1 MFADQSD
8 RENHIAVIGMAGCFP
23 GAENLDEFW
32 RNLRDGVEA
41 ISYFSEQE
49 LLATGIEPT
58 ILQDP
63 YHIRAGSV
71 LEDIDQFDAAFF
83 DFSPRQAEL
92 TDPQHRLFLECAWEA
107 IESAGYDPATY
118 KGLIGVYAGSNISN
132 YLLSNLYPA
141 LGFTGTIGNLQT
153 LIGNDKDYLATHVSY
168 KLNLR
173 GPSVSVQT
181 ACSTSLVAVHLACQS
196 LLNRECDMAL
206 AGGAAVRV
214 PQKTGYFYQEGGIF
228 SPDGHCRP
236 FDAHAQGTIFGN
248 GLGIVVLKR
257 FVDAIE
263 DGDRIEAVILGS
275 AINND
280 GSFKIGYTAPSE
292 QGQAEVIAEALAMAG
307 VEPETITFI
316 ETHGTGTPLGDPI
329 EVAALHQA
337 FRTKTNAKGSVAL
350 GAVKSN
356 LGHLESAAGIA
367 GLIKTI
373 LALRHKQIPPT
384 LHFSQPNPNIDF
396 ADSPFYVN
404 HLLQEWQTGRSPRRA
419 GVSSFGIGGTNVH
432 LILEEAP
439 LNFSKCVSPPSQTYL
454 LPLSARTQAG
464 LKDLAQSYCKF
475 LADPETG
482 ASLAI
487 SNICYTAG
495 VRRRHFQH
503 RIAIKARSHQE
514 FIQQLAT
521 YLDQPDDDT
530 SSLFVRPVEG
540 KLPKIVFV
548 FPGQGAQW
556 VGMGC
561 QLLEQ
566 EPVFRETI
574 ERCDQALRQHVNWSL
589 LDVLVQDEKAGQLEE
604 IDVIQPVLFAIQ
616 AGLAAYWISKGIH
629 PDVVVGH
636 SMGEVAAAYVAG
648 ILSLEDAIRIISQRS
663 LLLKGLSGKGAM
675 AVVGLTVEEA
685 QAQLSGHEASL
696 SIAVSNSPTSTVISG
711 DAAELK
717 RFVAALEARGIFC
730 RWIKVDVASHSPQ
743 VDSLRTELF
752 QKLGSIHPNPANVKM
767 ISTVTGQPVG
777 GNELGPNYWIRN
789 LREPV
794 QFSKVIQQLL
804 ESEHQ
809 IFLEIS
815 PHPILLPAIE
825 DSLYHFSKTG
835 VVLPSLRREAEEQS
849 FLLETLSSL
858 YALGLQIDWTRVY
871 PEKGQCVRLPAYP
884 WQRQRYWLEPGKAPH
899 TNRSTTPFLDAD
911 KQPHPLLGQ
920 RLRTALK
927 ETLFV
932 NQLDPGSLPFLRDH
946 KVCGQILFPATAYLE
961 MAWAT
966 HHFVDT
972 HSPRALGNLVLHEPL
987 LLGDDPQT
995 MQVIITPEDGN
1006 KASVQI
1012 FSQVENEELWR
1023 LHMSGD
1029 ILDDQ
1034 NPPSS
1039 EEKTAGIA
1047 VSAVSLEKAK
1057 TRCQHEFPA
1066 ATFYEHLR
1074 SLGYEYGPSFQGILN
1089 IWRGKRE
1096 ALGLVQLPEAVAPEV
1111 KAYTVHPSLLDA
1123 CMQLLGLTLAGDDQN
1138 SLYLPVG
1145 VARYQVYASPSEQVW
1160 GYAVLRSDREVEA
1173 PVGDIYLFNESG
1185 QLCVEVTGLALK
1197 RTSQAALQRSFK
1209 SRRDDWLYQ
1218 LTWQQKPREVAGSK
1232 LATPRNWLIF
1242 ADQAGVSQAL
1252 VSQLAE
1258 KGETATL
1265 VFPGQAYQ
1273 VQDDHRIIV
1282 NPDHPD
1288 DMERLLAKDPT
1299 SWNEILYLWALD
1311 TTPNQQTTSISLMED
1326 QKMVCGSLLHLVQ
1339 ALAQANLPS
1348 HIKLWLVTKGVQPV
1362 ENTDSPL
1369 NVTQSPLWGLGRVIA
1384 LEHPELNCRMVDLDA
1399 MNIPQSVQEL
1409 VAEIASGD
1417 REDQIAFRQ
1426 HDRYA
1431 LRLTPYK
1438 TKISSSISEGKSVT
1452 ATEPVQLSIYE
1463 RGMFDNLVLEPALR
1477 GSPGPGEVEIRVY
1490 ATGLNF
1496 RDVLDALGMC
1506 PVEAGPLGSEC
1517 AGEISALG
1525 EGVSGWHVGDEVLAI
1540 APGAFRTFVTVPAEF
1555 VALKPPNISFEEAAT
1570 IPVTFLTAYY
1580 GLCQLAQMKAGDRVL
1595 IHAAAGG
1602 VGLAAI
1608 QLAQQNG
1615 AEIFATAGTP
1625 EKRAFLQAMGIKHIM
1640 NSRTLEFADEIMA
1653 ATRGQ
1658 GVDIV
1663 LNSLAGDFI
1672 PKSLSALGANGCFV
1686 EIGKIDIWDPNRMK
1700 EVRPDV
1706 SYFFFDLATEGF
1718 KNPPLIR
1725 EIFQRLL
1732 EAFSLGTL
1740 APLPRQAFSVTEI
1753 VNAFRTMAQAKHIG
1767 KIVVTQE
1774 QKQSKGMLELFRPE
1788 ASYLVAGGLGN
1799 LGFFVAQWMAQQGA
1813 RNLVLVGRTAPSDRV
1828 CEAISALEKSGVN
1841 VLVLKADV
1849 SQEDQVREV
1858 LASIAQSM
1866 PELRGIIHAAGV
1878 LEDGILLR
1886 QNWERFAAVLSP
1898 KVQGSWNLHVL
1909 TSHLPLDFFI
1919 MFSSTA
1925 SLLGSAGQGN
1935 YAAANSF
1942 MDILAHARRLQGLP
1956 ALSINWAGWSEIGLA
1971 ARQNNLER
1979 GLALGLEAIPP
1990 DQGLQILEQAL
2001 HQEAAQIAVMPIN
2014 WQKFMQQFGPT
2025 NKPALFA
2032 DFSQTANS
2040 PQNTSTGKSE
2050 LYKKLEVTAPQNRQ
2064 QALVTFMSEQVCKVL
2079 GLKPGFFI
2087 NVQQPLKELGLDSL
2101 MAIELRNSLA
2111 RALGRPLPATLLF
2124 DHPTLEG
2131 LAAHILSTIHFTHT
2145 ETAKTDKPETSE
2157 TDTKDQTQLALDQLP
2172 AEALEAMLAEELE
2185 ALKDHINENS
2195 RE

>member
-8 RENHIAVIGMAGCFP
+8 RENHIAIIGMAGRFP
-23 GAENLDEFW
+23 GAKNLDEFW

-63 YHIRAGSV
+63 YHIRAGAV

-107 IESAGYDPATY
+107 LESAGYDPSTY
-118 KGLIGVYAGSNISN
+118 KGLIGIYAGSNISN
-132 YLLSNLYPA
+132 YLLSNLYPV

-206 AGGAAVRV
+206 AGAAAVRV

-257 FVDAIE
+257 LIDAIE
-263 DGDRIEAVILGS
+263 EGDRIEAVILGS

-292 QGQAEVIAEALAMAG
+292 QGQAEVIAEALAMAD

-329 EVAALHQA
+329 EVAALHQT
-337 FRTKTNAKGSVAL
+337 FRMKTNAKGSVAL

-373 LALRHKQIPPT
+373 LALQHKQIPPT
-384 LHFSQPNPNIDF
+384 LHFSQPNPNINF

-404 HLLQEWQTGRSPRRA
+404 HLLQEWQTGPSPRRA

-439 LNFSKCVSPPSQTYL
+439 PNSSECAASSQTYL

-464 LKDLAQSYCKF
+464 LQDLARSYREF
-475 LADPETG
+475 LADPERG
-482 ASLAI
+482 ASQAI
-487 SNICYTAG
+487 SDICYTAA

-503 RIAIKARSHQE
+503 RTAIKARSHQE
-514 FIQQLAT
+514 FIQQLAA
-521 YLDQPDDDT
+521 YLDQPDDA
-530 SSLFVRPVEG
+530 SHVFVPAMEG

-556 VGMGC
+556 VGMGR
-561 QLLEQ
+561 QLLQQ
-566 EPVFRETI
+566 EPIFRETL
-574 ERCDQALRQHVNWSL
+574 ERCDQALSQYVNWSL

-663 LLLKGLSGKGAM
+663 HLLKGLSGKGAM
-675 AVVGLTVEEA
+675 AVVGLTVEQA
-685 QAQLSGHEASL
+685 QAQLSGYEASL

-717 RFVAALEARGIFC
+717 RFVADLEARGIFC

-743 VDSLRTELF
+743 VDCLRTELL
-752 QKLGSIHPNPANVKM
+752 QKLGSIHPNPANIKM
-767 ISTVTGQPVG
+767 ISTVTGQAVG
-777 GNELGPNYWIRN
+777 EGELGADYWMRN
-789 LREPV
+789 LRKPV
-794 QFSKVIQQLL
+794 QFSNVIQQLL

-825 DSLYHFSKTG
+825 DSLYHFGKTG
-835 VVLPSLRREAEEQS
+835 FVLPSLRRDTEEQS
-849 FLLETLSSL
+849 FLLETLGSL
-858 YALGLQIDWTRVY
+858 YTLGLEINWTKVH
-871 PEKGQCVRLPAYP
+871 PEGQCVRLPAYP
-884 WQRQRYWLEPGKAPH
+884 WQRQRYWLEPTKASH
-899 TNRSTTPFLDAD
+899 TNWPTTSMLQSD
-911 KQPHPLLGQ
+911 KQLHPLLGQ
-920 RLRTALK
+920 QLRTALK

-932 NQLDPGSLPFLRDH
+932 NQLYPGSLPFLADH
-946 KVCGQILFPATAYLE
+946 RVCGQILFPVTAYLE

-966 HHFVDT
+966 HHVVDT
-972 HSPRALGNLVLHEPL
+972 HDSRVLGNLVLYEPL
-987 LLGDDPQT
+987 LLGNDPQT
-995 MQVIITPEDGN
+995 MQLILTPDEN
-1006 KASVQI
+1006 KSSIQI
-1012 FSQVENEELWR
+1012 FSQVENGELWR
-1023 LHMSGD
+1023 LHMSGE
-1029 ILDDQ
+1029 ILA
-1034 NPPSS
+1034 
-1039 EEKTAGIA
+1039 EKTAGISA
-1047 VSAVSLEKAK
+1047 SAVSLEKAK
-1057 TRCQHEFPA
+1057 ICCQQEFPA

-1074 SLGYEYGPSFQGILN
+1074 SLGYEYGPSFQGILK
-1089 IWRGKRE
+1089 IWRGEKE
-1096 ALGLVQLPEAVAPEV
+1096 TLGLVRLPEAVAHEV

-1123 CMQLLGLTLAGDDQN
+1123 CMQLLGLTLTGDDQN

-1145 VARYQVYASPSEQVW
+1145 VAKYQVYVSPGEQAW
-1160 GYAVLRSDREVEA
+1160 GYAVLRSDHKEET

-1185 QLCVEVTGLALK
+1185 ELCVEVTGLTLK

-1209 SRRDDWLYQ
+1209 SRREDWLYQ
-1218 LTWQQKPREVAGSK
+1218 LTWQQKPRSDAK
-1232 LATPRNWLIF
+1232 LPITTPRNWLIF
-1242 ADQAGVSQAL
+1242 ADRAGVNQAL
-1252 VSQLAE
+1252 ASQLAE
-1258 KGETATL
+1258 KGETSTL
-1265 VFPGQAYQ
+1265 VLPGQEYQ
-1273 VQDDHRIIV
+1273 VQDDHLVVV
-1282 NPDHPD
+1282 NPDQPE
-1288 DMERLLAKDPT
+1288 DMQRLLASGA
-1299 SWNEILYLWALD
+1299 SWDEILYLWSLD
-1311 TTPNQQTTSISLMED
+1311 TTSNPQTTSVSLLED
-1326 QKMVCGSLLHLVQ
+1326 QKIVCGGLLHLVQ

-1348 HIKLWLVTKGVQPV
+1348 PLKLWLVTQGVQPV
-1362 ENTDSPL
+1362 ENTNSQL
-1369 NVTQSPLWGLGRVIA
+1369 NVTQASLWGLGRVIA
-1384 LEHPELNCRMVDLDA
+1384 LEHPELNCRMIDLDA
-1399 MNIPQSVQEL
+1399 TNITQSVQEL
-1409 VAEIASGD
+1409 VAEIVSGD
-1417 REDQIAFRQ
+1417 REDQIAFRK
-1426 HDRYA
+1426 HDRYV

-1438 TKISSSISEGKSVT
+1438 TKNSSSISEGKSVT
-1452 ATEPVQLSIYE
+1452 VDEPVQLSIYE
-1463 RGMFDNLVLEPALR
+1463 RGMFDNLVLEPAPR
-1477 GSPGPGEVEIRVY
+1477 GSPGAGEVEIRVY

-1517 AGEISALG
+1517 AGQISAIG

-1540 APGAFRTFVTVPAEF
+1540 APGAFRTFVTVPADF

-1580 GLCQLAQMKAGDRVL
+1580 GLCHLAQMKAGDRVL

-1608 QLAQQNG
+1608 QLAKQSG
-1615 AEIFATAGTP
+1615 AEVFATAGTP
-1625 EKRAFLQAMGIKHIM
+1625 EKRAFLKSMGIKHIM
-1640 NSRTLEFADEIMA
+1640 NSRTLDFADEIMA
-1653 ATRGQ
+1653 VTNGQ

-1672 PKSLSALGANGCFV
+1672 PRSLSALGENGRFV
-1686 EIGKIDIWDPNRMK
+1686 EIGKIDIWDPNQVK

-1718 KNPPLIR
+1718 KNPPLIK
-1725 EIFQRLL
+1725 EIFRNLL

-1740 APLPRQAFSVTEI
+1740 APLPRQVFSVTEI

-1774 QKQSKGMLELFRPE
+1774 QKRSRETLELFHPE
-1788 ASYLVAGGLGN
+1788 SSYLVTGGLGN

-1813 RNLVLVGRTAPSDRV
+1813 RNLVLVGRSAPSDHV
-1828 CEAISALEKSGVN
+1828 CEAISALEKSGVK
-1841 VLVLKADV
+1841 VLVMQADV

-1858 LASIAQSM
+1858 LANIAQSM

-1886 QNWERFAAVLSP
+1886 QNWERFATVLSS
-1898 KVQGSWNLHVL
+1898 KVQGSWNLHIL
-1909 TSHLPLDFFI
+1909 TSHLPLDFFV

-1979 GLALGLEAIPP
+1979 GLAFGLEAIPP
-1990 DQGLQILEQAL
+1990 EQGLQILEQAL
-2001 HQEAAQIAVMPIN
+2001 RQEVTQIAALPIN
-2014 WQKFMQQFGPT
+2014 WQKFMQQFSPS
-2025 NKPALFA
+2025 NKPSLFA
-2032 DFSQTANS
+2032 DFSQPES
-2040 PQNTSTGKSE
+2040 SLQNISIGKSE
-2050 LYKKLEVTAPQNRQ
+2050 LYKKLEATAPQNRQ
-2064 QALVTFMSEQVCKVL
+2064 QALVTFMSEQVRKVL

-2124 DHPTLEG
+2124 NHPTLDG
-2131 LAAHILSTIHFTHT
+2131 LAAHILSTLPFTPA
-2145 ETAKTDKPETSE
+2145 ETAATSRPKVSE
-2157 TDTKDQTQLALDQLP
+2157 AIAKDQTQLPLDQLP
-2172 AEALEAMLAEELE
+2172 VEALEARLAEELE
-2185 ALKDHINENS
+2185 ALEDLINENS